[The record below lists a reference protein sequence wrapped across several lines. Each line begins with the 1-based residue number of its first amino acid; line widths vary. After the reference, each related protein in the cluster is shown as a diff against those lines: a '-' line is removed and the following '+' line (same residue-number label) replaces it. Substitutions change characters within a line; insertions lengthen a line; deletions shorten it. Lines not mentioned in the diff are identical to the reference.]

1 MPDEVPEYINGEG
14 IDKREERRQR
24 DWFKLRKMTVNRL
37 REGLS
42 QAGVARLYGVSVGF
56 VNKWWHRWRESRTWD
71 SLRSRSTA
79 PSNVR
84 VKRHYHSDEVVVARL
99 EHPEMG
105 AQKIKAYT
113 GVDLSHQTIHL
124 VLVEEGLVSPGPK
137 ERRAW
142 RSFSRKHSNSLWQMD
157 LKELGE
163 GGGSPF
169 LLTLI
174 DDHSRLVL
182 ASKMLASATTEA
194 VVEVLR
200 KAMRLFGRPRQILTD
215 HGCQWHHNNGGVS
228 EVDRM
233 CSELGIKHILAGV
246 RKPTTIGKVERWHRT
261 LEDELLRFL
270 GGDLQVLKH
279 LLPGFIEWY
288 NLGRPHWSLD
298 LRTPMEVYLGDFM
311 STDEITDIASIHE
324 VA

>member
-1 MPDEVPEYINGEG
+1 MPDEVPEYIKDEVV
-14 IDKREERRQR
+14 DKREERRQR

-56 VNKWWHRWRESRTWD
+56 VCKWWHRWLDHRTWD
-71 SLRSRSTA
+71 CLRSRSTA
-79 PSNVR
+79 PNNVR
-84 VKRHYHSDEVVVARL
+84 VKRFYHSDVVVAARL

-105 AQKIKAYT
+105 AQKIKAWT
-113 GVDLSHQTIHL
+113 GVDLSHQTIHA
-124 VLVEEGLVSPGPK
+124 VLVEEGLVSPGPR
-137 ERRAW
+137 ERRVW

-157 LKELGE
+157 IKELGE
-163 GGGSPF
+163 GGGPPY
-169 LLTLI
+169 LLTLV

-182 ASKMLASATTEA
+182 ASRMLANATTEA

-200 KAMRLFGRPRQILTD
+200 RAMRLFGRPRQILTD
-215 HGCQWHHNNGGVS
+215 RGCQWHHNAGGVS

-233 CSELGIKHILAGV
+233 CSELGIRHILAGV
-246 RKPTTIGKVERWHRT
+246 RKPTTIGKIERWHRT

-270 GGDLQVLKH
+270 GGDLQVLRH

-288 NLGRPHWSLD
+288 NTGRPHWSLD
-298 LRTPMEVYLGDFM
+298 LRTPMEVYLADFM
-311 STDEITDIASIHE
+311 NPEEITVAASIHE